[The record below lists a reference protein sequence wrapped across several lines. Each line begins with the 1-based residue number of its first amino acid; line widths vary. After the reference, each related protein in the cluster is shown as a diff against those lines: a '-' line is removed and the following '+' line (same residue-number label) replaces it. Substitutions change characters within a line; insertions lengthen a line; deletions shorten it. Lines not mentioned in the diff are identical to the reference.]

1 MLPGKPRVQF
11 DGLRGKFRNTAK
23 AVLAPSEISGD
34 RGNDG
39 EVKER
44 EKKKK
49 QEGRTQEKVHMAGKN
64 KERGGERGVIKRNF
78 WDASKLTGC
87 RYVRS
92 RSQPY

>member
-44 EKKKK
+44 KKK
-49 QEGRTQEKVHMAGKN
+49 ETGRTYIGKGPY
-64 KERGGERGVIKRNF
+64 GG
-78 WDASKLTGC
+78 
-87 RYVRS
+87 
-92 RSQPY
+92 